1 MIIIHLK
8 ENSEFL
14 IKRDMLIIS
23 EIANFFKI
31 VPNFQR
37 VNYRALIISYSM
49 LKYVYMYRCNNKTS
63 MDEILKII
71 LEKD

>member
-23 EIANFFKI
+23 ETANFFKI

-37 VNYRALIISYSM
+37 VNYRVNYFLFHAEVCV
-49 LKYVYMYRCNNKTS
+49 YV
-63 MDEILKII
+63 
-71 LEKD
+71 